1 MSTVLNR
8 KSAAVM
14 FTDIVGS
21 TDIMAKDEVKALS
34 LLKEKRLQE
43 KTGVRVNAYYND
55 WLYYMIFKVNKFLQS
70 AYNKLNNI
78 SNKLNEKDRKT
89 FLNCAWPKLIIE
101 EWGDNNEL

>member
-1 MSTVLNR
+1 MSTVLNQ
-8 KSAAVM
+8 K
-14 FTDIVGS
+14 
-21 TDIMAKDEVKALS
+21 
-34 LLKEKRLQE
+34 
-43 KTGVRVNAYYND
+43 
-55 WLYYMIFKVNKFLQS
+55 S